1 MQQTIAQAQMMHS
14 QYPTQRE
21 RHTVIQLRRNSFLII
36 FLAVSYFYH
45 FFQVYLNFD
54 NTATSLSMHFLF
66 LHFLI
71 FFHILEEILKKL
83 KEVH

>member
-1 MQQTIAQAQMMHS
+1 MQQTIAQAQMMHT

-71 FFHILEEILKKL
+71 FFTY
-83 KEVH
+83 